1 MSMRTREGGTILS
14 AAMERKGWDRST
26 DPGSLLVKMPEPKQP
41 PICHCQPPVVGQI
54 GGMNPCIDRVGS
66 RVVCRSCLKEIG
78 PACRHRQVVHLR
90 GLIALDQKNPQN
102 VDWEDIEAAGWLLDV
117 SQRHSP
123 STQATYL
130 DTC

>member
-14 AAMERKGWDRST
+14 AAMERKGWDRSN
-26 DPGSLLVKMPEPKQP
+26 DPQSLLVKMPEAKQP